1 MSKSN
6 QSNQIYFEYLKKRSF
21 LGGIYRRYV
30 LYPRL
35 NCYLQGKVLD
45 VGCGIGDML
54 NYRDNTVGLDVN
66 TLNVSFCKKRKLNAY
81 VMKPNIIP
89 FDDKSFDSVLL
100 DNVLEHLESP
110 SLLFKE
116 IKRVLK
122 TNGIILIGVPGQKGF
137 SSDDDHKIFY
147 DEKKLQILAQK
158 NNFNVTQFFYT
169 PLMKSKFLSQH
180 VRQYCIY
187 SLWSLRK

>member
-1 MSKSN
+1 MSTTRN
-6 QSNQIYFEYLKKRSF
+6 SNQIYFDYLMRRSF
-21 LGGIYRRYV
+21 LGGVYRRFV

-35 NCYLQGKVLD
+35 NFHLKGKVLD
-45 VGCGIGDML
+45 IGCGIGDML
-54 NYRDNTVGLDVN
+54 SYRRNTVGLDVN
-66 TLNVSFCKKRKLNAY
+66 PLNVDFCKKRKLNAY
-81 VMKPNIIP
+81 LMKPNMIP
-89 FDDKSFDSVLL
+89 FDDKTFDSVLL
-100 DNVLEHLESP
+100 DNVLEHIERP

-147 DEKKLQILAQK
+147 DEKKLQALAQK
-158 NNFNVTQFFYT
+158 NNFNVNQFFYT
-169 PLMKSKFLSQH
+169 PLVKSKFLSQH

-187 SLWSLRK
+187 SLWSK

>member
-1 MSKSN
+1 
-6 QSNQIYFEYLKKRSF
+6 
-21 LGGIYRRYV
+21 
-30 LYPRL
+30 
-35 NCYLQGKVLD
+35 
-45 VGCGIGDML
+45 
-54 NYRDNTVGLDVN
+54 
-66 TLNVSFCKKRKLNAY
+66 
-81 VMKPNIIP
+81 MKPNIIP

-147 DEKKLQILAQK
+147 DEKKLQALAKQ
-158 NNFNVTQFFYT
+158 NNLNVIQFFYT